1 MTAPPRSYS
10 GQTRWILLGLLLG
23 CVIGLLAPDI
33 ATSLRPAAQLFLR
46 LIKMLIGPLLF
57 TTLASGIAG
66 AGAKMV
72 GRLALKAII
81 WFELATTVALL
92 IGLVAAHVA
101 HPGVGVVLGGGAA
114 HAVDLAQPVGA
125 ADFFIKIVPTSLFDA
140 LARND
145 VLQVVVFS
153 VMFGLA
159 MAAAGDKAA
168 PLRTAID
175 AGAEV
180 MFKLV
185 GIVMLF
191 APIGVGAA
199 IAVTLGDSGTAVI
212 GPLLVCIA
220 ALYAALIVFLAL
232 LILALRALTGI
243 HLPTFLR
250 AIREPALIAFTTST
264 SEAAMPR
271 AMQVLEEL
279 GVPRRIVGFVVPT
292 GYAFNLDGSTLYLSL
307 ALMFV
312 AQAAGSPMTWTQQV
326 AAMLL
331 LMLSSKG
338 VAGVP
343 RSALVVLAGGLASL
357 DLPVEG
363 VALLLGIDAVMDMGR
378 TCVNVVGN
386 CVATV
391 VVARWEG
398 ALPPDAPIFGPRR
411 VT

>member
-1 MTAPPRSYS
+1 MPPRSS
-10 GQTRWILLGLLLG
+10 AGQTRWILVGLAVG
-23 CVIGLLAPDI
+23 CVIGWLAP
-33 ATSLRPAAQLFLR
+33 SLGVELRPAAQLFLR
-46 LIKMLIGPLLF
+46 MIKLLIGPLLF

-72 GRLALKAII
+72 GRLALKSII
-81 WFELATTVALL
+81 WFELATTVALV
-92 IGLVAAHVA
+92 IGLVAAYIA
-101 HPGVGVVLGGGAA
+101 QPGVGISL
-114 HAVDLAQPVGA
+114 VDPAQASALTPPVSA
-125 ADFFIKIVPTSLFDA
+125 ADFVIGIVPTSMFDA

-145 VLQVVVFS
+145 VLQIVIFS

-168 PLRTAID
+168 PLRALID
-175 AGAEV
+175 SGAEV

-185 GIVMLF
+185 GIVMRF

-199 IAVTLGDSGTAVI
+199 IAVTLGSSGSSVI
-212 GPLLVCIA
+212 MPLVTCIV

-232 LILALRALTGI
+232 LILAMRALTGI

-264 SEAAMPR
+264 SEAALPV

-279 GVPRRIVGFVVPT
+279 GVPRRIVGFVVPA

-307 ALMFV
+307 TLMFV
-312 AQAAGSPMTWTQQV
+312 AQAAGAPMTWTEQV

-343 RSALVVLAGGLASL
+343 RASLVVLAGGLASL
-357 DLPVEG
+357 HLPAEG

-391 VVARWEG
+391 VVAKWER
-398 ALPPDAPIFGPRR
+398 ALPVDAPILGPR
-411 VT
+411 TQL

>member
-1 MTAPPRSYS
+1 VIGRYA
-10 GQTRWILLGLLLG
+10 GQTRWILAGLLLG
-23 CVIGLLAPDI
+23 CALGAVVPEVAVELKPV
-33 ATSLRPAAQLFLR
+33 AQLFLR
-46 LIKMLIGPLLF
+46 MIKMLIGPLLF
-57 TTLASGIAG
+57 TTLVSGVAG

-72 GRLALKAII
+72 GRLAVKSIL

-92 IGLVAAHVA
+92 VGLLAAYVA
-101 HPGVGVVLGGGAA
+101 HPGDGVALAGAKATTTLSTQA
-114 HAVDLAQPVGA
+114 HAG
-125 ADFFIKIVPTSLFDA
+125 DFIIGIVPTSLFDA

-159 MAAAGDKAA
+159 VAAAGDKGA
-168 PLRTAID
+168 PVRTAIE

-185 GIVMLF
+185 EIVMRF
-191 APIGVGAA
+191 APLGVGAA
-199 IAVTLGDSGTAVI
+199 IAVTLGESGSSVI
-212 GPLLVCIA
+212 LPLVTCIV
-220 ALYAALIVFLAL
+220 ALYVALAVFLVLLMIAL
-232 LILALRALTGI
+232 WVTTGI
-243 HLPTFLR
+243 DLLTFLR
-250 AIREPALIAFTTST
+250 ALREPALIAFTTST

-279 GVPRRIVGFVVPT
+279 GVPRRIVGFVVPA

-312 AQAAGSPMTWTQQV
+312 AQAAGVSMPWTEQIG
-326 AAMLL
+326 AMLL

-343 RSALVVLAGGLASL
+343 RSALVVLAGGLTSFH
-357 DLPVEG
+357 LPTEG

-378 TCVNVVGN
+378 TVVNVVGN

-391 VVARWEG
+391 VVARWERE
-398 ALPPDAPIFGPRR
+398 LPPDAPIWGARGTMRR
-411 VT
+411 P